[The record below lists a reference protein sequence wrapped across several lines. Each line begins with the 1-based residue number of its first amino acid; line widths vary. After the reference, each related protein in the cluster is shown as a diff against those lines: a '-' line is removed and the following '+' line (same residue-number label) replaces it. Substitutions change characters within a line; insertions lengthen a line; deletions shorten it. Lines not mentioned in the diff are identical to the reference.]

1 MHTLYDLLFQEC
13 QSMKRTFYYCDLQ
26 YHAVIFI
33 LYRVGRGQADVCV
46 QCLLQIAMKSSPH
59 LDWVVA
65 HIG

>member
-1 MHTLYDLLFQEC
+1 MKGTLN
-13 QSMKRTFYYCDLQ
+13 YCCDSQ
-26 YHAVIFI
+26 YHGVIFI

>member
-1 MHTLYDLLFQEC
+1 MLKYEKDILLLWFAI
-13 QSMKRTFYYCDLQ
+13 